1 MTNNITF
8 NLVETKN
15 NQVLTNSLKVAKK
28 FEKNHKDVLEKI
40 RNLNQEVQQAENS
53 ADLYC
58 KEITYRDSQ
67 NKERPAYEFNKDFFT
82 LLVMGFTGEKA
93 LKFKI
98 DYINAF
104 NKMEQALINQAEN
117 KIEEEKEED
126 NNISLYYKNEFVK
139 TNKVQNY
146 IINDPLLGYNFFR
159 YKIVN
164 ERPLLNIGDI
174 VRMID
179 YRLLIHPQIDE
190 LYQGLDFVYDLL
202 DNKSTKDKTLSYYLH
217 KFRTEYMFTMNN
229 DLFIEEKKN
238 PLEIY
243 LEMQEQKRLGERL
256 RSATELANELDISAQ
271 MVGRIANKLDIKDK
285 EHGDWFIEKNKL
297 GRDCQVFKYNQKGFN
312 EIKQHLISR

>member
-1 MTNNITF
+1 MTNSQL

-28 FEKNHKDVLEKI
+28 FEKKHCDILEKI
-40 RNLNQEVQQAENS
+40 RNLNQEVQRTENS
-53 ADLYC
+53 VGYFC

-104 NKMEQALINQAEN
+104 NQMEQALLNQAEN

-126 NNISLYYKNEFVK
+126 NISLYFKNEFVK

-238 PLEIY
+238 PLELY

-256 RSATELANELDISAQ
+256 RSATELANELEISAQ

>member
-1 MTNNITF
+1 MKNENLNNLIQIENKDGILVVSSRRVAEVF
-8 NLVETKN
+8 NKLHSNVIRDLEEILKNSQNSNLNYDIILSSYKSGTGKNYKEYLLTKKGLN
-15 NQVLTNSLKVAKK
+15 LYLFNIQGFVDYKIAFLDK
-28 FEKNHKDVLEKI
+28 FEE
-40 RNLNQEVQQAENS
+40 
-53 ADLYC
+53 
-58 KEITYRDSQ
+58 
-67 NKERPAYEFNKDFFT
+67 
-82 LLVMGFTGEKA
+82 
-93 LKFKI
+93 
-98 DYINAF
+98 
-104 NKMEQALINQAEN
+104 MEQALLNQAEN

-126 NNISLYYKNEFVK
+126 NNISLYYKNEFIK
-139 TNKVQNY
+139 TDKIQEY

-179 YRLLIHPQIDE
+179 YRLLIHPQVDE

-217 KFRTEYMFTMNN
+217 KFRTEYMFAMNN

-256 RSATELANELDISAQ
+256 RSATELANELEISAQ

>member
-1 MTNNITF
+1 MTNSQL

-28 FEKNHKDVLEKI
+28 FEKEHKNVLKDI
-40 RNLNQEVQQAENS
+40 RELLKKLGQLNFEHS
-53 ADLYC
+53 DFYI
-58 KEITYRDSQ
+58 KEIKYINNQ
-67 NKERPAYEFNKDFFT
+67 NKEQPAYEFNKDFFT

-104 NKMEQALINQAEN
+104 NKMEQALLNQAEN

-139 TNKVQNY
+139 TDKIQEY

-179 YRLLIHPQIDE
+179 YRFKISPRINE
-190 LYQGLDFVYDLL
+190 RYEGLDYVYNLL
-202 DNKSTKDKTLSYYLH
+202 DDKLIKDKTLSYYLH
-217 KFRTEYMFTMNN
+217 KFRVEYMFIKNN

-238 PLEIY
+238 PLELY
-243 LEMQEQKRLGERL
+243 LELQEQKRLGERL

>member
-1 MTNNITF
+1 MTNSQL

-28 FEKNHKDVLEKI
+28 FEKTHKDVLEKI
-40 RNLNQEVQQAENS
+40 RNLNQEVQRAENS
-53 ADLYC
+53 AGYFC
-58 KEITYRDSQ
+58 KEITYKDL
-67 NKERPAYEFNKDFFT
+67 KGELRPAYEFNKDFFT

-104 NKMEQALINQAEN
+104 NQMEQALLNQAEN

-126 NNISLYYKNEFVK
+126 NNISLYYKNEFIK

-243 LEMQEQKRLGERL
+243 LELQEQKRLGERL

>member
-1 MTNNITF
+1 MKNENLNNLIQIENKDGILVVSSRRVAEVFNKIHTNVIRDLEEILKNSQNSNLSSDIILSSYKAGTGKNYKEYLLTKKGLNLYLFNIQGF
-8 NLVETKN
+8 VDYKIAFLD
-15 NQVLTNSLKVAKK
+15 K
-28 FEKNHKDVLEKI
+28 FEE
-40 RNLNQEVQQAENS
+40 
-53 ADLYC
+53 
-58 KEITYRDSQ
+58 
-67 NKERPAYEFNKDFFT
+67 
-82 LLVMGFTGEKA
+82 
-93 LKFKI
+93 
-98 DYINAF
+98 
-104 NKMEQALINQAEN
+104 MEQALLNQAEN

-139 TNKVQNY
+139 TDKIQEY

-179 YRLLIHPQIDE
+179 YEQKISPFVNDLWK
-190 LYQGLDFVYDLL
+190 GLDFVYDLL
-202 DNKSTKDKTLSYYLH
+202 DNKSTKNKTLSYYLH
-217 KFRTEYMFTMNN
+217 KFRVEYMFIKNN

-243 LEMQEQKRLGERL
+243 LELQEQKRLGERL